1 MESIRMLIQV
11 VVQHDWSLHQM
22 DVKVA
27 YLHAPIECD
36 VYVEPTPGY
45 QQSSTTVWKL
55 KRSLYGLK
63 QSGRNWHNLLYD
75 YLHEMNFTQSSA
87 DPCVFIQQVKNDT
100 IVLLVWVDDII
111 LSSSSMEL
119 MNDFKCKLNE
129 RFKMRDLGEVSSFL
143 GIEFKRS
150 GDTDTISQSRY
161 LKDIIS
167 KLGFDDC
174 NPRSTPC

>member
-87 DPCVFIQQVKNDT
+87 DQCMFIQQVKDD
-100 IVLLVWVDDII
+100 IVMLVWVDDII

-129 RFKMRDLGEVSSFL
+129 RFKMKDLGEVSSFL
-143 GIEFKRS
+143 GIEFKR
-150 GDTDTISQSRY
+150 
-161 LKDIIS
+161 
-167 KLGFDDC
+167 
-174 NPRSTPC
+174 